1 MGAQY
6 QDSAFKWVWIC
17 GYWAFW
23 FMALVFAF
31 LAIAFEGW
39 LAMSCTFFLFYLL
52 LSVGNRGLIK
62 QYYQINSSHFIFDMC
77 AWTFCCA
84 CATVQEAK
92 QSEQGI
98 DLKVAQKVQMNK
110 MEKAVSNS
118 LHSAPSAPVDLEDD
132 KSGSVNG
139 DIEEEPMKAAE
150 NEEEE
155 PAPAAFEE

>member
-1 MGAQY
+1 MG
-6 QDSAFKWVWIC
+6 KWVWIA

-77 AWTFCCA
+77 SWTFCCA
-84 CATVQEAK
+84 CATIQEAK

-98 DLKVAQKVQMNK
+98 DLKVGVQMNK